1 MNEQENEIGD
11 ESEEVEFVSDETTEK
26 SLGDDVFG
34 LLTHAES
41 TNLQVEVVIVKSKA
55 IAKMLADGMDEEEA
69 EEHWEYNIAGSY
81 GSGSYSCVDD
91 MVDPEILAEILE
103 NEDGEICDPP
113 YTGRAYIKK
122 PYLSMYEILHKDIS
136 DSEKV
141 VQMMKFVSDFL
152 K

>member
-1 MNEQENEIGD
+1 MSEQENGEQ
-11 ESEEVEFVSDETTEK
+11 EK
-26 SLGDDVFG
+26 ELGDDVFG

-55 IAKMLADGMDEEEA
+55 IAKMLADGMSEEEA

-91 MVDPEILAEILE
+91 MVDQEILAEILE
-103 NEDGEICDPP
+103 NEEGEICDPP
-113 YTGRAYIKK
+113 FTGRAYIKK
-122 PYLSMYEILHKDIS
+122 PYLSMYEILRRDVP
-136 DSEKV
+136 DSVKV
-141 VQMMKFVSDFL
+141 EMMNKFVNDFL